1 MAEGIARARYGDR
14 ATFSGAG
21 TIAVR
26 GSVPTTPATTASDE
40 IGVDIRDL
48 RATQLNKSF
57 SPLPD
62 HIYVMTNRH
71 RERVISA
78 FPGFA
83 DRVELLDPNGDV
95 PDPYGYDIDV
105 YRAAR
110 DQIAA
115 AIDAR
120 AKEWTDAAPPPS
132 DAALGG

>member
-1 MAEGIARARYGDR
+1 MAEGIARARYGDL

-21 TIAVR
+21 TVAVR
-26 GSVPTTPATTASDE
+26 GSAPTSPATTAAAE
-40 IGVDIRDL
+40 VGVDITEL

-57 SPLPD
+57 SPIPD

-71 RERVISA
+71 RDRVISA
-78 FPGFA
+78 FPGLA
-83 DRVELLDPNGDV
+83 DRVELLDRNGEI

-115 AIDAR
+115 AIDER
-120 AKEWTDAAPPPS
+120 AKEWVTQD
-132 DAALGG
+132 